1 MYIGVSP
8 SKFDDLVKRKIM
20 PQPRRIDSC
29 VIWDLRSLDLAFDD
43 LPGGGSS
50 LDDGDPQ
57 YDFEV

>member
-43 LPGGGSS
+43 LPGGESS
-50 LDDGDPQ
+50 GGDVDPYDDIA
-57 YDFEV
+57 V